1 MRPQTTRLPAL
12 VAAALIA
19 IAGAVAPIPGPA
31 VSPASAAEA
40 ADPALA
46 AEATGAINAWF
57 AAIMSR
63 DPATLG
69 KVLAPEFQIM
79 RADGSGYDA
88 AGYPT
93 SELPVIAEMPTIEDL
108 VATRE
113 GDILVARY
121 MVNLDS
127 TRDGKTVEAYA
138 PRLTVFRR
146 SGDAWLVVAHGN
158 FATLEQ

>member
-1 MRPQTTRLPAL
+1 MRMAMKRHSGL
-12 VAAALIA
+12 VLAALIA
-19 IAGAVAPIPGPA
+19 VAGPA
-31 VSPASAAEA
+31 ALILPAALSPAAAAGDA
-40 ADPALA
+40 ALS

-93 SELPVIAEMPTIEDL
+93 SDLPVIAEMPTVEDL
-108 VATRE
+108 VATRD
-113 GDILVARY
+113 GDVLVARY
-121 MVNLDS
+121 VVNLDS
-127 TRDGKTVEAYA
+127 TRDGKTVKAHA
-138 PRLTVFRR
+138 PRLTVFRK

-158 FATLEQ
+158 FATLEP

>member
-1 MRPQTTRLPAL
+1 MRKMTKGHCGLAL
-12 VAAALIA
+12 AALIA
-19 IAGAVAPIPGPA
+19 IAGPAALVLPAPL
-31 VSPASAAEA
+31 SPAAAAGDA
-40 ADPALA
+40 ALD

-88 AGYPT
+88 AGYPA
-93 SELPVIAEMPTIEDL
+93 SELPVIARMPTVEDL

-113 GDILVARY
+113 GDILVTRY

-127 TRDGKTVEAYA
+127 TRDGKTVEAHA
-138 PRLTVFRR
+138 PRLTVFRK

-158 FATLEQ
+158 FAVLEQ